1 MPMYTGFAVI
11 ETLTL
16 TLTQALTQS
25 LTFAN
30 FILTRWVSVRV
41 SDWVSVCFS

>member
-1 MPMYTGFAVI
+1 MKQTIILGNRPQMPMYTGFAVI

-30 FILTRWVSVRV
+30 FILTR
-41 SDWVSVCFS
+41 

>member
-11 ETLTL
+11 ETLTLTLTL

-30 FILTRWVSVRV
+30 FILTR
-41 SDWVSVCFS
+41 

>member
-16 TLTQALTQS
+16 TLTLTLTQS

-30 FILTRWVSVRV
+30 FILIR
-41 SDWVSVCFS
+41 

>member
-16 TLTQALTQS
+16 TLTLTLTQS
-25 LTFAN
+25 LTFAK
-30 FILTRWVSVRV
+30 FILTR
-41 SDWVSVCFS
+41 